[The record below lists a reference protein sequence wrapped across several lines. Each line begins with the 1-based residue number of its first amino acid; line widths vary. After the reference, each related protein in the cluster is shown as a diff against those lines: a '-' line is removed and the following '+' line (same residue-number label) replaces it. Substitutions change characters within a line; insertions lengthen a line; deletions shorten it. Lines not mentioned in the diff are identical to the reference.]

1 MKRSVGA
8 ALAAG
13 LLAAAWSGQAMAGVT
28 VLGNGFAA
36 DCSRSAKAVSMRQ
49 PPGYEA
55 VKTCTRAIEE
65 ELLDSH
71 DLAGT
76 YVNRGI
82 LYLAGRQ
89 FDGAIKDF
97 DAAAGVEPSLGEV
110 YVNRGAALVGQGREA
125 DGIADIDKGLALGA
139 SEPEKAYYNRAIAK
153 EQTGD
158 LKGAYYDYLKASE
171 LKPDWDAP
179 KAELARFTVVAK

>member
-1 MKRSVGA
+1 MKRSVGV

-13 LLAAAWSGQAMAGVT
+13 LLGAAWAGQAMAGVT

-36 DCSRSAKAVSMRQ
+36 DCSKSAKAVSMRQ
-49 PPGYEA
+49 PPAYEA
-55 VKTCTRAIEE
+55 VHICTRAIED
-65 ELLDSH
+65 ELLNAH

-89 FDGAIKDF
+89 FDSAIKDF
-97 DAAAGVEPSLGEV
+97 DTAAGIEPGLGEV
-110 YVNRGAALVGQGREA
+110 YVNRGAALVGQGHEA
-125 DGIADIDKGLALGA
+125 EGIAEIDKGLGLGA

-153 EQTGD
+153 ERTGD
-158 LKGAYYDYLKASE
+158 VKGAYYDYLKASE

-179 KAELARFTVVAK
+179 KAELSRFTVVAK